1 MKGNFIEKF
10 ENLIPNLAEAIII
23 FIAGYIIIRLVLKLM
38 SKGLNVRAIDTTVH
52 KFLMSVVHVL
62 LMMIVIVM
70 ALSALN
76 VPMSSIITTIGAA
89 GLAIGLALQDSLSNV
104 AGGFIILFAKP
115 FKCGDYIKIGDEEG
129 TVDMISILHT
139 RLLTIDNKSICI
151 PNGVVAKATIVNI
164 TAEDNRRLEI
174 KFAIGYNDDHHKAM
188 DIIREVINE
197 EPRVQHQPDE
207 PLVAMCELGDSAV
220 MLIMRVWIPTADY
233 WEIRFKFLEEVKE
246 RFDSNRISIPFNQLD
261 VHIVEK

>member
-10 ENLIPNLAEAIII
+10 EDLIPNLAEAIII
-23 FIAGYIIIRLVLKLM
+23 FIAGYIVTRLVLKLM

-76 VPMSSIITTIGAA
+76 VPMSSIITTLGAA

-115 FKCGDYIKIGDEEG
+115 FKCGDYIKIGEEEG
-129 TVDMISILHT
+129 TVDGKD
-139 RLLTIDNKSICI
+139 RK
-151 PNGVVAKATIVNI
+151 G
-164 TAEDNRRLEI
+164 
-174 KFAIGYNDDHHKAM
+174 
-188 DIIREVINE
+188 
-197 EPRVQHQPDE
+197 
-207 PLVAMCELGDSAV
+207 
-220 MLIMRVWIPTADY
+220 
-233 WEIRFKFLEEVKE
+233 
-246 RFDSNRISIPFNQLD
+246 
-261 VHIVEK
+261 